1 MDDLQTPQA
10 DPHSERLVVFVLLP
24 LTIVLV
30 LVIAF
35 CYFYYTTATVNGDSM
50 CPGLRD
56 KDYLIVTASYD
67 SPVRGDVVVFS
78 QDRAGDT
85 DDLVKRVVAVP
96 GDVVEVR
103 AGVAIV
109 NGFSE
114 PEHYEVVLDSGDV
127 SIRPY
132 TVPTGHV
139 FVLGD
144 NRPLSVDSRFF
155 GAVPMADVIGRVVLV
170 VWPLDHLSVVDAGRG
185 TD

>member
-1 MDDLQTPQA
+1 MDDLTTPRP
-10 DPHSERLVVFVLLP
+10 DPHSERLVLFVLLP

-35 CYFYYTTATVNGDSM
+35 GYFYYTTATVNGNSM
-50 CPGLRD
+50 YPGLRD
-56 KDYLIVTASYD
+56 RDYVIVAASYD
-67 SPVRGDVVVFS
+67 SPVRGDVIVFS
-78 QDRAGDT
+78 QARAGDREE
-85 DDLVKRVVAVP
+85 LVKRVVAVP

-114 PEHYEVVLDSGDV
+114 PEHYEVVLDSGDI
-127 SIRPY
+127 SILPY
-132 TVPTGHV
+132 TVPAGHV

-155 GAVPMADVIGRVVLV
+155 GAVPMGDVIGRVVLV
-170 VWPLDHLSVVDAGRG
+170 VWPLEHFGVVDAGRG